1 MQVILDWDHSTKPDW
16 LGCEL
21 PSLITTVADECTV
34 QPLSCDGSVAFGD
47 VLVAT
52 GTGRVA
58 PDPVAGNRV
67 PAVNLWV
74 RVQLRG
80 VHLLGA
86 SESCNTDAWLTVW
99 EKELH
104 FSDDSQH
111 LLRVVEMSQAQ
122 KQHARHAKVCIM
134 AEHADLYLGFT
145 ATSAIA
151 FTFAICCCAR
161 IRCRKPWCR
170 SPP

>member
-1 MQVILDWDHSTKPDW
+1 VSCQTLS
-16 LGCEL
+16 
-21 PSLITTVADECTV
+21 
-34 QPLSCDGSVAFGD
+34 PLLQTDAQFNLSPVMDLS
-47 VLVAT
+47 
-52 GTGRVA
+52 
-58 PDPVAGNRV
+58 PVAGNRV

-86 SESCNTDAWLTVW
+86 AESCNTDTWLTVW

-122 KQHARHAKVCIM
+122 KQYARHAKVCINDDY
-134 AEHADLYLGFT
+134 HG
-145 ATSAIA
+145 
-151 FTFAICCCAR
+151 
-161 IRCRKPWCR
+161 
-170 SPP
+170 